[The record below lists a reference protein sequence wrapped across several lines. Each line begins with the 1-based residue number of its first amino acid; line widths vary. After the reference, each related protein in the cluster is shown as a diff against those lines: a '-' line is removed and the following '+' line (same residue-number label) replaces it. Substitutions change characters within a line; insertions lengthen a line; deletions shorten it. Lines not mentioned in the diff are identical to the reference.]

1 MTIINPPEVRI
12 PESLQA
18 TPESGF
24 YQSQATVLYQLWD
37 ALRKLGT
44 STSTII
50 NQNSMVRCI
59 CLTVDG
65 NGSVPSTGQKGYI
78 TIPYSGTIQGWYLVS
93 DQIGSVQID
102 IGRGINGPS
111 IIQPGTKPK
120 LVAAQSGSGSVS
132 DWYSTAITA
141 GDILEFYDDSIST
154 ITRYN
159 LVLKVLAS

>member
-44 STSTII
+44 PTSTII
-50 NQNSMVRCI
+50 NQNSMVRAI

-65 NGSVPSTGQKGYI
+65 GGSVPAIGQKGYI
-78 TIPYSGTIQGWYLVS
+78 TIPYSGTIQAWALVS
-93 DQIGSVQID
+93 DQIGSVQVD

-111 IIQPGTKPK
+111 IVQPGSFPK
-120 LVAAQSGSGSVS
+120 LVNSQSGNAAIT
-132 DWYSTAITA
+132 DWFSTSITA
-141 GDILEFYDDSIST
+141 GDILEFYLDSIST
-154 ITRYN
+154 ITRFN
-159 LVLKVLAS
+159 LVLKVLAT

>member
-44 STSTII
+44 SKSTII

-65 NGSVPSTGQKGYI
+65 GGSVPAIGNKGYI
-78 TIPYSGTIQGWYLVS
+78 TVPYSGTIQGWYLVS
-93 DQIGSVQID
+93 DQVGSVQID

-111 IIQPGTKPK
+111 IIQPGTFPS
-120 LVAAQSGSGSVS
+120 LVGAQSASGSVS
-132 DWYSTAITA
+132 NWYSTAIAA
-141 GDILEFYDDSIST
+141 GDILEFYDNSIST

-159 LVLKVLAS
+159 LVLAVLAS

>member
-44 STSTII
+44 PSSSII
-50 NQNSMVRCI
+50 TANSQIRCI

-65 NGSVPSTGQKGYI
+65 GGNVPAIGNKGYI
-78 TIPYSGTIQGWYLVS
+78 TIPYAGTIQGWFLAA
-93 DQIGSVQID
+93 DQPGNVQID
-102 IGRGINGPS
+102 IGKNGVS
-111 IIQPGTKPK
+111 LIQPGTYPF
-120 LVAAQSGSGSVS
+120 LTATQFGNGGVA
-132 DWYSTAITA
+132 DWRTPAIAA
-141 GDILEFYDDSIST
+141 GDILEFYDNSIST

-159 LVLKVLAS
+159 LVISVLAS